1 MSSDEDW
8 DMVAIEK
15 LEQEEEI
22 EAPNEIKIEI
32 GEKKENTEEVT
43 LEIEKFAVEIE
54 KKVDSLD
61 KNKLLNEEEDDF
73 FCLNCLIPYMKGCKI
88 S

>member
-8 DMVAIEK
+8 DMVTIEK
-15 LEQEEEI
+15 EQKEEE
-22 EAPNEIKIEI
+22 EKESKEIKIEI
-32 GEKKENTEEVT
+32 GEKKENPEEVT
-43 LEIEKFAVEIE
+43 LDIETFAVEIE
-54 KKVDSLD
+54 KKVDNLD
-61 KNKLLNEEEDDF
+61 KNKLLNEEEDEL

>member
-15 LEQEEEI
+15 LEEKE
-22 EAPNEIKIEI
+22 EAPPKEIKIEI
-32 GEKKENTEEVT
+32 GEKKEEEV
-43 LEIEKFAVEIE
+43 EIEKVAMEIE
-54 KKVDSLD
+54 KKVDGLD
-61 KNKLLNEEEDDF
+61 KNKLLDEEEEEEP
-73 FCLNCLIPYMKGCKI
+73 FCLNCVIPYFKGCKI

>member
-15 LEQEEEI
+15 LEEEKEEEV
-22 EAPNEIKIEI
+22 PKEIKIEI
-32 GEKKENTEEVT
+32 GEKKEE
-43 LEIEKFAVEIE
+43 LEIEKVAMEIE
-54 KKVDSLD
+54 KKVDGLD
-61 KNKLLNEEEDDF
+61 KNKLLEEEEEKEEEEP
-73 FCLNCLIPYMKGCKI
+73 FCLNCVIPYLKGCKI

>member
-15 LEQEEEI
+15 LEEEKEEE
-22 EAPNEIKIEI
+22 PPKEIKIEI
-32 GEKKENTEEVT
+32 GEKKEEEE
-43 LEIEKFAVEIE
+43 EIEKVAMEIE
-54 KKVDSLD
+54 KKVDGLD
-61 KNKLLNEEEDDF
+61 KNKLLDDEEEDL
-73 FCLNCLIPYMKGCKI
+73 FCLNCVIPYLKGCKI

>member
-15 LEQEEEI
+15 LEEEKE
-22 EAPNEIKIEI
+22 EASPKEIKIEI
-32 GEKKENTEEVT
+32 GEKKEETQEI
-43 LEIEKFAVEIE
+43 EIEKVAMEIE
-54 KKVDSLD
+54 KKVENLD
-61 KNKLLNEEEDDF
+61 KNKLLDEEKEEDF
-73 FCLNCLIPYMKGCKI
+73 FCLNCLIPYTKGCKI